1 MSSAIEVHAAAL
13 RVAQVTGDEALELA
27 QWMCSDEGRLEDA
40 GWYKSEVATR
50 LGYERHTGQLAD
62 RLEFA
67 AGALIIA
74 AEFAR
79 MTPFER
85 WFKTKHTEAERKKLS
100 ARDID
105 MMRIGFTKYGTE
117 NQ

>member
-1 MSSAIEVHAAAL
+1 MTSAIEVHAAAL

-40 GWYKSEVATR
+40 GWYKCEVASR
-50 LGYERHTGQLAD
+50 LGYERHVGTAAD
-62 RLEFA
+62 RFEFA
-67 AGALIIA
+67 AGALIVA

-85 WFKTKHTEAERKKLS
+85 WFKTNHTEAERKKFS
-100 ARDID
+100 TRDIE
-105 MMRIGFTKYGTE
+105 MMAIGFTKHGRE
-117 NQ
+117 NT